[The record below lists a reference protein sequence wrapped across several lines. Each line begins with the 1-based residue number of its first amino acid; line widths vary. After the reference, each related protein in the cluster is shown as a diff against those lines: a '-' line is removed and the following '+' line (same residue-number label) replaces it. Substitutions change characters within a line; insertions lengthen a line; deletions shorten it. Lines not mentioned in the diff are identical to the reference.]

1 MRTMVLLCSFVAGLV
16 LLPTSTFAACAST
29 TEGCPSGYYHPC
41 YWTYFGGVRRCMCH
55 SCRPY
60 PGGGGLR
67 PGLMATPKSRAE
79 SLIAFGR
86 ITTSVPLTRDSLEPP
101 ATR

>member
-1 MRTMVLLCSFVAGLV
+1 MATIIPVIGL
-16 LLPTSTFAACAST
+16 TSGAYAAACAIRAGLT
-29 TEGCPSGYYHPC
+29 PVE
-41 YWTYFGGVRRCMCH
+41 
-55 SCRPY
+55 
-60 PGGGGLR
+60 GGLR

>member
-1 MRTMVLLCSFVAGLV
+1 MRTMVLSCIFVAGLV

-29 TEGCPSGYYHPC
+29 TEGCPSGYYRPC

-60 PGGGGLR
+60 PGGGGTSPGSYGHAEKPSGKFNRVR
-67 PGLMATPKSRAE
+67 PNHNIG
-79 SLIAFGR
+79 
-86 ITTSVPLTRDSLEPP
+86 P
-101 ATR
+101 AD

>member
-1 MRTMVLLCSFVAGLV
+1 MRTMVLSCIFVAGLV

-29 TEGCPSGYYHPC
+29 TEGCPSGYYRPC

-60 PGGGGLR
+60 PGGGGTSPGSYGHAEKPGGKFNRVR
-67 PGLMATPKSRAE
+67 PNHNIG
-79 SLIAFGR
+79 
-86 ITTSVPLTRDSLEPP
+86 P
-101 ATR
+101 AD